1 MARRRARDDRAYAHH
16 EKVELAR
23 ALRRPL
29 TPAEQVLWSALR
41 GKQLGV
47 RARVQHV
54 IRGWI
59 VDFYLPAARLVV
71 EVDGD
76 VHDLQIAED
85 ERRTEALRAEGLTV
99 LRARNEEVFDD
110 LPGVLRRIE
119 QAIVPSAAR

>member
-1 MARRRARDDRAYAHH
+1 
-16 EKVELAR
+16 
-23 ALRRPL
+23 
-29 TPAEQVLWSALR
+29 
-41 GKQLGV
+41 
-47 RARVQHV
+47 
-54 IRGWI
+54 
-59 VDFYLPAARLVV
+59 VV